1 VVARLVTF
9 DLVNRLA
16 VLATTA
22 LLAAGLAVWLVR
34 GSGPAESLLDAGLIA
49 LMLTPVL
56 RLITTLADDIRR
68 RDSAAVAISVAVCV
82 ILGAGLVLA
91 LRQ

>member
-1 VVARLVTF
+1 
-9 DLVNRLA
+9 
-16 VLATTA
+16 
-22 LLAAGLAVWLVR
+22 
-34 GSGPAESLLDAGLIA
+34 
-49 LMLTPVL
+49 MLTPVL

>member
-1 VVARLVTF
+1 VTF

-34 GSGPAESLLDAGLIA
+34 GSGP
-49 LMLTPVL
+49 
-56 RLITTLADDIRR
+56 R
-68 RDSAAVAISVAVCV
+68 
-82 ILGAGLVLA
+82 
-91 LRQ
+91 